1 MSLQRATIGWRNWR
15 EREVEW
21 FMCFG
26 EQQKWRRKSGEEEA
40 DVGGLHCYPGP
51 WRCPWLLLTLK
62 TTRMLRVGYNTW
74 GHVGVRE
81 PCYHHTMLIWVV
93 FTATQSHGNIRAQ
106 TVTKD
111 HIALLQ
117 LGSMLIYI
125 VHVTAKGHWIICV
138 LKSKSHA
145 ELSLSSADPGKVG
158 SCSRRVGP
166 DDPSTG
172 RAGTGEL
179 ILTAWMQES

>member
-1 MSLQRATIGWRNWR
+1 MEKLERKRSRMVHVLWRAAEVKKKKWGGRSCCGWSALLPRAMEMSMATVNTKD
-15 EREVEW
+15 
-21 FMCFG
+21 
-26 EQQKWRRKSGEEEA
+26 Q
-40 DVGGLHCYPGP
+40 
-51 WRCPWLLLTLK
+51 
-62 TTRMLRVGYNTW
+62 RMLRVGYNTW

-179 ILTAWMQES
+179 ILIAWMQES